1 LNLCASFE
9 PKKALSL
16 FSKLLPPG
24 FFLVEKLA
32 AASFLTIKKKKKTI
46 KALQ

>member
-1 LNLCASFE
+1 LSLCASFE
-9 PKKALSL
+9 PKKDL
-16 FSKLLPPG
+16 LLPPG

-32 AASFLTIKKKKKTI
+32 AASFLTIKKKTI